1 MSETRDPWLPHRLL
15 LSERDALL
23 PLLRHTAE
31 SEYERR
37 TACPGWTVREVLAHC
52 SAALLRIVEGR
63 LEGAF
68 TPEANAADVR
78 ERRDWSVSRI
88 LDELE
93 EGFTE
98 AGKVIAASD
107 GDLDV
112 IALGEWVHAGDVRD
126 ALGRPGAYE
135 GPGVAEALAIL
146 TVASRVRSTPR
157 VEAVLG
163 GGGGRPVPET
173 RSPASPVPPASPTRR
188 ISLGNLVEGR
198 PPARLETD
206 VPTLVRLYSGR
217 PVVGARYVLDGAEES
232 ELVIYG

>member
-1 MSETRDPWLPHRLL
+1 MTETRDPWLPHRLL
-15 LSERDALL
+15 LAERDALL
-23 PLLRHTAE
+23 PLLRRTAGG
-31 SEYERR
+31 EYERR

-68 TPEANAADVR
+68 TPEANAADVW

-135 GPGVAEALAIL
+135 GPGAAEALAIL
-146 TVASRVRSTPR
+146 AVASRVRSTPR

-163 GGGGRPVPET
+163 GGGRLPFPEP
-173 RSPASPVPPASPTRR
+173 RPPASPARR
-188 ISLGNLVEGR
+188 LSLGNLEDGR

-206 VPTLVRLYSGR
+206 VPTLIRLYSGR
-217 PVVGARYVLDGAEES
+217 PVVGARYVLDGAVES

>member
-68 TPEANAADVR
+68 TPEANASDVR

-135 GPGVAEALAIL
+135 GPGAAEALAIL

-163 GGGGRPVPET
+163 GGGLPVPET
-173 RSPASPVPPASPTRR
+173 RSPASPASPTRR
-188 ISLGNLVEGR
+188 LSLGNLVEGR

>member
-68 TPEANAADVR
+68 TPEANASDVR

-135 GPGVAEALAIL
+135 GPGAAEALAIL

-163 GGGGRPVPET
+163 GGGGLPVPET
-173 RSPASPVPPASPTRR
+173 RSPASPASPARR
-188 ISLGNLVEGR
+188 LSLGNLVEGR